1 MEIGPLI
8 TQTVVTIGPDHN
20 LAEAARRMVAKS
32 VGSAV
37 VLKQEGQPGIITE
50 RDLLR
55 AISDGVDL
63 KETSVEK
70 YMTGEAITASA
81 SWDVMEAARRM
92 VNGGFRHLVVLD
104 EMGQVSGMLSIRDLV
119 QALLEE
125 FAAHR

>member
-20 LAEAARRMVAKS
+20 LGEAARRMVSKR

-37 VLKQEGQPGIITE
+37 VLRQEGQPGIITE

-63 KETSVEK
+63 QTTPVEN
-70 YMTGEAITASA
+70 YMTSEAITASA
-81 SWDVMEAARRM
+81 SWEVMEAARRM
-92 VNGGFRHLVVLD
+92 VDGGFRHLVVLD
-104 EMGQVSGMLSIRDLV
+104 DMGQVSGMLSIRDLV